1 MTDITLADIHLL
13 TMYKLDILLLFIIV
27 ISTIMAIYYY
37 LLLSDFITSA
47 QTASMH
53 TNLHTNIHMDANEY
67 VSELKLIYNNI
78 NTDNIANNTIRYYP
92 N

>member
-1 MTDITLADIHLL
+1 MTDITLADIHYL
-13 TMYKLDILLLFIIV
+13 TMYKLDVLLLFIIV

-37 LLLSDFITSA
+37 LLLSNFITAA
-47 QTASMH
+47 QNGNT
-53 TNLHTNIHMDANEY
+53 HTNIHMDANEY

-78 NTDNIANNTIRYYP
+78 NTGNFANDTIRYYP

>member
-13 TMYKLDILLLFIIV
+13 TMYKLDILLLVIIV

-47 QTASMH
+47 QNMNT
-53 TNLHTNIHMDANEY
+53 HTNIHMDANEY
-67 VSELKLIYNNI
+67 VSELKVIYNKI
-78 NTDNIANNTIRYYP
+78 NTVNTVNIANDTILYYP
-92 N
+92 K